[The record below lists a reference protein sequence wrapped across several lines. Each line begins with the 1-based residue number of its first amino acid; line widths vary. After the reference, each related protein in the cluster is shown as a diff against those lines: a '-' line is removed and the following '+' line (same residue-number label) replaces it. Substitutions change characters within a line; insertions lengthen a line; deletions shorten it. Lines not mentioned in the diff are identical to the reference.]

1 MDKLTGEYECKV
13 DSKGR
18 LRLPATLIKQIHEIE
33 LGFTLNRGFEKH
45 LIMYPKKVWDLK
57 EASRSHPIFLSWG
70 NTVKA

>member
-45 LIMYPKKVWDLK
+45 LIMYPKKVWDLSLILMI
-57 EASRSHPIFLSWG
+57 ASLFLRD
-70 NTVKA
+70 